1 MQKKEFSELDGLRI
15 AIEIEKRGHAFYQ
28 QAYNQAQ
35 KDAHKELFL
44 LLRDDETHHREK
56 FEKIYNKFTENKSES
71 ELSFDGET
79 AKYLSTFADNLVFP
93 KEEDAAKA
101 ISEFKTF
108 DAILSVAM
116 QAEKDSVL
124 FYDELAN
131 KSKSEDAK
139 RIFAALKAEE
149 QQHVVKLREM
159 IDAWA

>member
-1 MQKKEFSELDGLRI
+1 MQKREFSELDGLKI
-15 AIEIEKRGHAFYQ
+15 SIEIEKRGHAFYQ
-28 QAYNQAQ
+28 QAYNHAQ

-56 FEKIYNKFTENKSES
+56 FEKIYNKLTENKANHDRT
-71 ELSFDGET
+71 FDEKT
-79 AKYLSTFADNLVFP
+79 ADYLSAFANHLIFP
-93 KEEDAAKA
+93 QEEEAGRTIA
-101 ISEFKTF
+101 SFKTF
-108 DAILSVAM
+108 DAILSLAM

-131 KSKSEDAK
+131 KANSEETK
-139 RIFAALKAEE
+139 KIFTALKAEE